1 MTDEK
6 DKNGADRAT
15 DRRRGPDRRKLVID
29 PADLP
34 FPDRRKGDRRQM
46 DRRVT
51 SQEETE
57 ELLKRI
63 KSVEEEKI
71 PAEK

>member
-1 MTDEK
+1 MSDEQ
-6 DKNGADRAT
+6 DKNTADRAS
-15 DRRRGPDRRKLVID
+15 DRRRGPDRRKLIID

-46 DRRVT
+46 DRRIT
-51 SQEETE
+51 LPEETE

-63 KSVEEEKI
+63 KSVEEEEI